1 MIKPLCLIATF
12 FLTVTQVIALPVFD
26 IENIED
32 SPAAGDNDVPEA
44 AIDLIKEFEGL
55 YLNAYN
61 DPKTGGK
68 PITIGWGSTKTL
80 TGGEWKLGDSITK
93 AQAEELLK
101 HEILRR
107 TLPGCKKI
115 PTWNQ
120 MNDNQKGAIISFA
133 YNLGENFY
141 STTAD
146 AFRTIS
152 TALSKTANWPN
163 VPAALLL
170 YVNPGSNVEAGLR
183 RRRKAEAAVWNSQA
197 SGAGGEDQVG
207 ITGDPGQ
214 PCKNGKLGVCGKP
227 SSCKT
232 STVTGACNGG
242 SDNVCCLGAAPT
254 PTPPTPP
261 APSTPST
268 GVAGD
273 PGQRCKDGMP
283 GVCGSSCSGVTV
295 SGFCNGLSSNICC
308 LPSTQ
313 SLWKSAFESA
323 QITFNDFHPSG
334 VKDEATAFREARDAA
349 AGKQATLSAY
359 ENAPGGK
366 TWLIPE
372 MAAALLEISKIGK
385 VVINEIAGGSHSK
398 GSRHYAGVA
407 IDIGKLNG
415 KAFTYGVPEARQVIN
430 ICDKFGADQIL
441 NINLSCGDACQVHNG
456 WIHCSWP
463 RSREGKV

>member
-1 MIKPLCLIATF
+1 MIKHLCLIAT
-12 FLTVTQVIALPVFD
+12 LLVTVTQVIALPVFD

-32 SPAAGDNDVPEA
+32 SAAAGDNGVPQA
-44 AIDLIKEFEGL
+44 AIDLIKEYEGL
-55 YLNAYN
+55 YLKAYN

-141 STTAD
+141 STTAN

-170 YVNPGSNVEAGLR
+170 YVNPGSKVEAGLR
-183 RRRKAEAAVWNSQA
+183 RRRKAEAAVWNSQT
-197 SGAGGEDQVG
+197 SGVG

-254 PTPPTPP
+254 PTT
-261 APSTPST
+261 PSTPST

-273 PGQRCKDGMP
+273 PGQRCKAGMP

-313 SLWKSAFESA
+313 SLWKSAFKST

-359 ENAPGGK
+359 GNAPGGK
-366 TWLIPE
+366 TRLIPE

-430 ICDKFGADQIL
+430 ICRKFGADQIL
-441 NINLSCGDACQVHNG
+441 NINLSCGDACRVHNG

-463 RSREGKV
+463 RSRAGKV